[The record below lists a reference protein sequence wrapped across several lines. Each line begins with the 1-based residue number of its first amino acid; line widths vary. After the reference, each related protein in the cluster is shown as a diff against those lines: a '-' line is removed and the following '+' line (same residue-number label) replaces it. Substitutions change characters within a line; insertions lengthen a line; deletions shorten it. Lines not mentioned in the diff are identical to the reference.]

1 MPRSFEA
8 QVMSFEFPGYGLHL
22 GNANMRPLG
31 CFGVFVGKH
40 AVSGV
45 CWGFSAFLVVEK
57 DKRTVPR
64 HVTHRFDQLPLGNL
78 NDTVNSIEL
87 SILVRSNRD
96 FDAIKWSPQS
106 RCRHFFGL
114 KSSTSG
120 PWTFTQ
126 FFLGIRYFFNIF
138 FFYPF
143 SVLQIIHLLFWEIL
157 IFTPIFLLEV
167 VITS

>member
-106 RCRHFFGL
+106 RCRHFLGWNPQL
-114 KSSTSG
+114 VDLGHLHNSS
-120 PWTFTQ
+120 WVYVI
-126 FFLGIRYFFNIF
+126 FLIYFFSIPF
-138 FFYPF
+138 LFYK
-143 SVLQIIHLLFWEIL
+143 
-157 IFTPIFLLEV
+157 
-167 VITS
+167 